1 MAIPDDTVMKEKW
14 GCFLGAQESLNLI
27 ISTIQ

>member
-1 MAIPDDTVMKEKW
+1 MAIPDDTVMKEEW
-14 GCFLGAQESLNLI
+14 GCCFGAQESLNLI